1 VSMPTDAVDSRARGG
16 RAWGALLSAQEFAGL
31 AGAGFEPVGAV
42 MGTAVV
48 HLGYVSQGGRCSAS
62 TVYARTDLASA
73 MTGPVNQLLR
83 KRNGMR
89 RMALSR
95 AVEQCEELGGDGIV
109 GISLSITP
117 FPAGGTEFTIRGTA
131 VRARGP
137 VRPAVPFTT
146 HVSGQE
152 LASLLRAGWAPC
164 ALVFGIAIGTRHDD
178 SKTSSRTPP
187 KQYNYELRTYTELIG
202 DTRRDARV
210 QLEGELAKTGA
221 DGVVVSGLTLE
232 LGERECPGLEGTRDF
247 LAEATILGTSIVSF
261 GQGAGEQ
268 APLSIMRLDSRTVRP
283 LVSPPAARPEPEGE
297 PDGGAEPEKG
307 TFFDRYLS
315 ARAARRA
322 SRGGFASSDSSG
334 ISRKGD

>member
-1 VSMPTDAVDSRARGG
+1 MNMPRGE
-16 RAWGALLSAQEFAGL
+16 RAWGALLSAQEFAAL

-42 MGTAVV
+42 AGTAVV
-48 HLGYVSQGGRCSAS
+48 HLGYVSQGGRCSA
-62 TVYARTDLASA
+62 TGYARTDLASA
-73 MTGPVNQLLR
+73 MTGPVNLLLR
-83 KRNGMR
+83 KRNGIR

-131 VRARGP
+131 VRARSP
-137 VRPAVPFTT
+137 IRLAAPFTT

-152 LASLLRAGWAPC
+152 LASLLRAGWVPC
-164 ALVFGIAIGTRHDD
+164 SLVFGMAIGTRHDD
-178 SKTSSRTPP
+178 TKTSSRTPP

>member
-1 VSMPTDAVDSRARGG
+1 MPRGE
-16 RAWGALLSAQEFAGL
+16 RAWGALLSAQEFAAL

-42 MGTAVV
+42 LGTAVV
-48 HLGYVSQGGRCSAS
+48 HLGYVSQGGRCSA
-62 TVYARTDLASA
+62 TGYARTDLASA

-95 AVEQCEELGGDGIV
+95 AVEECEELGGDGIV

-131 VRARGP
+131 VRARSP
-137 VRPAVPFTT
+137 IRPAAPFTT

-152 LASLLRAGWAPC
+152 LASLLRAGWVPC
-164 ALVFGIAIGTRHDD
+164 SLVFGMAIGTRHDD
-178 SKTSSRTPP
+178 TKTSSRTPP
-187 KQYNYELRTYTELIG
+187 KQYNYELRAYTELIR

-210 QLEGELAKTGA
+210 QLEGELAKAGA
-221 DGVVVSGLTLE
+221 EGVVVDGLTLE
-232 LGERECPGLEGTRDF
+232 LGERECPSMEGTRDF

-261 GQGAGEQ
+261 GRAAGERT
-268 APLSIMRLDSRTVRP
+268 PLSIMRLDSRAAQP
-283 LVSPPAARPEPEGE
+283 LVGPPPVSKPEPEEE
-297 PDGGAEPEKG
+297 PDGGAEPEKS
-307 TFFDRYLS
+307 TFSDRYLS

-322 SRGGFASSDSSG
+322 ARSGFASSDPSG

>member
-1 VSMPTDAVDSRARGG
+1 MPTDPVDSRA
-16 RAWGALLSAQEFAGL
+16 WGSLLSAQEFAAL
-31 AGAGFEPVGAV
+31 ASAGFEPVGTV
-42 MGTAVV
+42 FGTAVV
-48 HLGYVSQGGRCSAS
+48 HLGYVSQGGRCSAG

-83 KRNGMR
+83 KRYGMR

-95 AVEQCEELGGDGIV
+95 AVEECEELGGDGIV

-137 VRPAVPFTT
+137 IRPAAPFTT

-152 LASLLRAGWAPC
+152 LASLLAAGWVPC
-164 ALVFGIAIGTRHDD
+164 SLVFGIAIGTRHDD

-210 QLEGELAKTGA
+210 QLEGELAKAGA
-221 DGVVVSGLTLE
+221 DGVVVDGLTLE
-232 LGERECPGLEGTRDF
+232 LGERECPSLEGTHDL

-261 GQGAGEQ
+261 GRPAGGR
-268 APLSIMRLDSRTVRP
+268 APLSIMRLDSRTAEP
-283 LVSPPAARPEPEGE
+283 LVSQPPASKPEPEEE
-297 PDGGAEPEKG
+297 PDAGAEPEKG
-307 TFFDRYLS
+307 KFFDRYLS
-315 ARAARRA
+315 SRAARRA
-322 SRGGFASSDSSG
+322 ARGGFASSDSSG

>member
-1 VSMPTDAVDSRARGG
+1 MPTDAVDSRARGG